1 MAANP
6 VPVTHG
12 PMIFG
17 VDEAGRGPL
26 AGPVVCAAVL
36 LCEGGI
42 DGLDDSKKLS
52 AKRRAALEAEIMTRC
67 AFAVVEVQPD
77 EIDRLNILHATMA
90 GMARAVDALA
100 AQIGP
105 PAEVLVDGNR
115 LPKWDY
121 PARAVVGGDAIH
133 PCISAASILAKEHRD
148 RVMKAAAEDY
158 PAYGWDRNMGYPTAQ
173 HREALRRFGPTPL
186 HRMSYAPVAQ
196 AALDFGDG
204 A

>member
-1 MAANP
+1 MIVSNINS
-6 VPVTHG
+6 G
-12 PMIFG
+12 PLIFG

-52 AKRRAALEAEIMTRC
+52 AKRRAVLEAQILERC
-67 AFAVVEVQPD
+67 AFAVVEVAPE

-100 AQIGP
+100 AQIGAP
-105 PAEVLVDGNR
+105 TEVLVDGNR

-148 RVMKAAAEDY
+148 RIMKAAAADF
-158 PAYGWDRNMGYPTAQ
+158 PAYGWERNMGYPTAE
-173 HREALRRFGPTPL
+173 HREALRQFGPTPL

-196 AALDFGDG
+196 AAL
-204 A
+204 ALE